1 MKKTY
6 IQPTSNVISIAD
18 DLCLTKASVRHGDT
32 GNNVDNIDVI
42 EQDKSEKEY
51 DWGSGS
57 WGGE

>member
-18 DLCLTKASVRHGDT
+18 DLCLTKASH
-32 GNNVDNIDVI
+32 NVDNIDVI